1 MKVVCA
7 WCEKEGHP
15 SLLAVWPPTDDCRV
29 SHGICE
35 SHAASYRK
43 SLSSGEKAHITTKL
57 RDRIAV
63 CAYALYEVRGY
74 RHDCE
79 LQDWLDAEREILSHQ
94 NQP

>member
-7 WCEKEGHP
+7 WCENEGHP

-43 SLSSGEKAHITTKL
+43 SLSSGEKAPITTKL
-57 RDRIAV
+57 RDVLLSVPTPSMKCEDIATT
-63 CAYALYEVRGY
+63 ASSKIGWMRSG
-74 RHDCE
+74 RF
-79 LQDWLDAEREILSHQ
+79 
-94 NQP
+94 